1 MFSGVEESIQA
12 SPSFSFTRSIH
23 IHLKRY
29 LFGYWRIDNS
39 FSVHSCSNIIISSSH
54 EERRY
59 VRYGMSNFLISFLP
73 NLVLLSHS
81 CYWYCVCFQDCD
93 NTQCVPAGGHTYFFS
108 RRRKKVCAYPYVF
121 HTVLTQ
127 SNAWLGILLEF
138 YCTEVY
144 SITLYRSDR

>member
-54 EERRY
+54 EEDMWDIVCLTY
-59 VRYGMSNFLISFLP
+59 SILFYLILCCFHI
-73 NLVLLSHS
+73 HS

-108 RRRKKVCAYPYVF
+108 QRRKKVCAYPYVF